1 MKREEG
7 KRDREREISTLPS
20 SKDASARMDFLFSN
34 FVDTGRLFYYYV
46 IKRIRYFVNVIRG
59 KREETRDFCF
69 VGP

>member
-46 IKRIRYFVNVIRG
+46 IKRIRYFV
-59 KREETRDFCF
+59 
-69 VGP
+69 